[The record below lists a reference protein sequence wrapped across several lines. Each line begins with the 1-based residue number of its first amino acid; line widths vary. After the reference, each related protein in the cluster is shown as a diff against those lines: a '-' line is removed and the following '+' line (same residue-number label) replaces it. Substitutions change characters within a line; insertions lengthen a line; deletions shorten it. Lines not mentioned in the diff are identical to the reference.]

1 MTLTLVSRASGT
13 VSIAKVI
20 ALQSVTT
27 FGSYTDS
34 SATPALGWCR
44 DCGTESRTG
53 SRAGGRKVEDA
64 VIVVR
69 IRSERIRG
77 AARVRCFRGETR
89 EARLRWTCGEQRT
102 LNILYLEKDAEGVS
116 AK

>member
-64 VIVVR
+64 VLWLGSGASA
-69 IRSERIRG
+69 SEG
-77 AARVRCFRGETR
+77 QHVLDVLEVKP
-89 EARLRWTCGEQRT
+89 ERLG
-102 LNILYLEKDAEGVS
+102 
-116 AK
+116 